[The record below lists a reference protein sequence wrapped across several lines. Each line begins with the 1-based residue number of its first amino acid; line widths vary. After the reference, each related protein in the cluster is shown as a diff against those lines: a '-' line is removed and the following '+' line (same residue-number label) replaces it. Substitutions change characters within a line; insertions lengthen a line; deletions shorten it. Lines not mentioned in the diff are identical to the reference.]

1 MKATAFRRDLE
12 ASRMFIA
19 HKDHQFPIPREL
31 CEPNTTHWRSVHLST
46 GAAWYAL
53 TIRIMSPIAPG
64 GEEEIELQ
72 QTFLLSWDTD
82 VADALKEV
90 GSQTI
95 ELLCIAQG
103 RGRRST
109 VWVTHRIAEVWRA
122 IDDDGNSSVVFV
134 CDNGAEISGLL
145 AEPSHGQKKAELV
158 ARIRPST
165 ARSRSLQ

>member
-1 MKATAFRRDLE
+1 MKTTAFRRDLE

-31 CEPNTTHWRSVHLST
+31 CEPGTTHWRSVHLST

-53 TIRIMSPIAPG
+53 TIRTKTPITPG
-64 GEEEIELQ
+64 SEDEIELQ

-122 IDDDGNSSVVFV
+122 IDGDGNSSVVFV
-134 CDNGAEISGLL
+134 CDNGSEISGLL
-145 AEPSHGQKKAELV
+145 AEPSRRQTKTELV
-158 ARIRPST
+158 VRIRPRA
-165 ARSRSLQ
+165 ARARNLQ